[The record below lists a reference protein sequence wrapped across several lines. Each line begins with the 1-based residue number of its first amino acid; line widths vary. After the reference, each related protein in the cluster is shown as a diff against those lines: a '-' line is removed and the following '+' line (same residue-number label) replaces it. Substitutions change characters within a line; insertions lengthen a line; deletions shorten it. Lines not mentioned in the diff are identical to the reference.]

1 MSLQGLSSTDKVTN
15 GSQHVNNSG
24 YKFVYLIDAPFPLV
38 VLSAFSEY
46 FVLDLSEKDNNAVP
60 PLEDNDETMSV
71 IEPEMDKTEYHE
83 DTVVE
88 GNLCPG
94 AGPQSLQE
102 VLANVYAHEE
112 PVKRELQ
119 MSNKQKVIV
128 TVDKLRGLIPGICKV
143 CGEAITV
150 TENLSGAVLSIKWNC
165 CNGHSDSWSSS
176 DVLTIKNNQK
186 VYANNLQ
193 LSAAILLSGN
203 NFTKFDLLAKFLSL
217 ETISESVFYRTQKL
231 YCCPAIQNMWTD
243 VKTAVHSYLSSSGV
257 TVAGDGRNDS
267 PGHTARY
274 SVYTLMEE
282 TTKMIVDIEVIDK
295 RETGG
300 KSAAMEKLA
309 MSRLLQRLKGVLT
322 ISHVVT
328 DASTSIKALVRDMKG
343 TYISFF
349 SVTVILFFDTT
360 GKFAKSISYLG
371 ATSS

>member
-1 MSLQGLSSTDKVTN
+1 
-15 GSQHVNNSG
+15 
-24 YKFVYLIDAPFPLV
+24 
-38 VLSAFSEY
+38 
-46 FVLDLSEKDNNAVP
+46 
-60 PLEDNDETMSV
+60 
-71 IEPEMDKTEYHE
+71 
-83 DTVVE
+83 
-88 GNLCPG
+88 
-94 AGPQSLQE
+94 
-102 VLANVYAHEE
+102 
-112 PVKRELQ
+112 
-119 MSNKQKVIV
+119 
-128 TVDKLRGLIPGICKV
+128 
-143 CGEAITV
+143 
-150 TENLSGAVLSIKWNC
+150 
-165 CNGHSDSWSSS
+165 
-176 DVLTIKNNQK
+176 
-186 VYANNLQ
+186 
-193 LSAAILLSGN
+193 
-203 NFTKFDLLAKFLSL
+203 
-217 ETISESVFYRTQKL
+217 
-231 YCCPAIQNMWTD
+231 MWTD

-274 SVYTLMEE
+274 CVYTLMEE